1 MKVNEKNI
9 LEEVESALRA
19 CLQRVPFL
27 EIESLERE
35 LKVGDV
41 CGDVCID
48 IVSTSGLNHP
58 VLSWYEGAEK
68 LLRHCGLMP

>member
-9 LEEVESALRA
+9 LEEVENTLRA
-19 CLQRVPFL
+19 YLQRVPFL

-35 LKVGDV
+35 LMVGDI
-41 CGDVCID
+41 CID
-48 IVSTSGLNHP
+48 IVATSGLNHP
-58 VLSWYEGAEK
+58 VLSWYEGTEK